1 MERQLQ
7 LANFK
12 QMQVSI
18 REEATRWLGLLELG
32 LLRDEAKP
40 TESPRQ
46 GQIDNEVGPKGL
58 GLKKQHQ
65 NVLKAKGK
73 EITHQENCGSS
84 VITYSRRTQ
93 PRQMIHTGVTTET
106 LAETVEQGQKT
117 PMTTLDLVLEPELTG
132 TGSEML
138 GNNVVRLVKIMEKK
152 MGLNLRVSMVSLG
165 V

>member
-1 MERQLQ
+1 
-7 LANFK
+7 
-12 QMQVSI
+12 
-18 REEATRWLGLLELG
+18 
-32 LLRDEAKP
+32 
-40 TESPRQ
+40 
-46 GQIDNEVGPKGL
+46 
-58 GLKKQHQ
+58 
-65 NVLKAKGK
+65 
-73 EITHQENCGSS
+73 